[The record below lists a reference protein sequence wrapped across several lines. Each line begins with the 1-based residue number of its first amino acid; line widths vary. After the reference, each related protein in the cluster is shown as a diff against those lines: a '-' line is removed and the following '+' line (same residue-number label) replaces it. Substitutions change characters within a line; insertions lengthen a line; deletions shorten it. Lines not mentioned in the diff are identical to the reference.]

1 MYVAK
6 TLDIALQILYLCT
19 VITYGG
25 ALWLFDTINGR
36 NLRYIWYMQW
46 TDQIRNV
53 KIVLVLAAVAIAVV
67 SLVVSHILIRDLA
80 KEEHNKME
88 VWAEA
93 MRTLNRADE
102 NTDINLVLKVI
113 NGNNTI
119 PVIVL
124 DSSGDVQAYR
134 NIEIDNCKTLAD
146 TMRFVSDMGH
156 ELLREKRDIRIVLDD
171 SPSDSATTQTEPA
184 DSVAATATGDYINVC
199 YDDSVMLRRLS
210 SYPYIQLGVVMIFV
224 VIAIF
229 ALLTSKRAEQNK
241 VWVGLSKETAHQLG
255 TPISSLMAWTEILKE
270 SYPDDDLIP
279 EMDKDVKRLQLIAD
293 RFSKIGSLPEPVET
307 DLKEVMEHVI
317 DYMDRRTSKKVLMV
331 RDIPDDDIVVRINA
345 SLFEW
350 VIENLSK
357 NAVDAM
363 GGEGRITLKIFREA
377 NKAVVE
383 VTDTGKGIRKK
394 DLRNVFR
401 PGFTTKKRGWG
412 LGLSLAKRIVEEYH
426 KGRIFVKWS
435 EVGVG
440 TTFRIEL
447 K

>member
-1 MYVAK
+1 
-6 TLDIALQILYLCT
+6 
-19 VITYGG
+19 
-25 ALWLFDTINGR
+25 
-36 NLRYIWYMQW
+36 MQF
-46 TDQIRNV
+46 TDQIRRV
-53 KIVLVLAAVAIAVV
+53 KIMLVLAAVAIAVV

-124 DSSGDVQAYR
+124 DSKGEVQAYR
-134 NIEIDNCKTLAD
+134 NIDITDCANATD
-146 TMRFVSDMGH
+146 TMRFVAGMGH
-156 ELLREKRDIRIVLDD
+156 KLLRENRDIRIAIDD
-171 SPSDSATTQTEPA
+171 NDGAESQSA
-184 DSVAATATGDYINVC
+184 DYLNVC

-255 TPISSLMAWTEILKE
+255 TPISSLMAWVEILKE
-270 SYPDDDLIP
+270 TYPDDDLIP
-279 EMDKDVKRLQLIAD
+279 EMNKDVKRLQLIAD

-317 DYMDRRTSKKVLMV
+317 DYMDRRTSNKVQMI
-331 RDIPDDDIVVRINA
+331 RDFPDADIRVKINA

-363 GGEGRITLKIFREA
+363 GGEGKITLKMWEEPR
-377 NKAVVE
+377 KAVIE

-426 KGRIFVKWS
+426 KGRIWVKWS

-447 K
+447 KK